1 MLGWEFL
8 SLSNLLWYTVSQ
20 REYFRWLNVKN
31 NAAIYCK
38 QYMHK
43 SQISCSDTSW
53 KFVVKMQHV
62 DISHLVCRFAMVLVS
77 WANSSYFLINLLVCS
92 AINFLHHQSHWAT
105 HPLVRRISQDYFLA
119 MILWRNWNAG
129 FPLPMQVFDEYVY
142 FSCSFYP
149 IEKKLGIHF
158 QWCQIPSGV
167 EVYQIWRCTSQ
178 SH

>member
-1 MLGWEFL
+1 
-8 SLSNLLWYTVSQ
+8 
-20 REYFRWLNVKN
+20 
-31 NAAIYCK
+31 
-38 QYMHK
+38 MHK
-43 SQISCSDTSW
+43 SQIFCSDASW

-92 AINFLHHQSHWAT
+92 SINFLHHQSHWAT
-105 HPLVRRISQDYFLA
+105 HSLVRQISQDHFLA

-167 EVYQIWRCTSQ
+167 ANHTKEGHFDMKRSKCDEDVIECTCFFDLDFHGHLCNS
-178 SH
+178 